1 MMMMVGGGIFRL
13 FHFIIPCLCSTIG
26 VSSVGVVGGEIVIP
40 NGGGG

>member
-1 MMMMVGGGIFRL
+1 MMMMRMMVGGGIFRL

-26 VSSVGVVGGEIVIP
+26 VVGGEIVIP